1 MESDQMAVPE
11 DSDACGQHLC
21 EGSLEERIRRYW
33 DMRAEGYSR
42 ATRVS
47 LERENDRILRIIGS
61 SVNLDRRLRVADMG
75 TGAGLTAIQLAL
87 RGHEVTAVDNSPEML
102 DCAREN
108 AAAAGV
114 DIDFVL
120 GDVQDPPL
128 KKGSFDLAVSRN
140 TVWNLTDPAG
150 AYSAW
155 KELLLPGGSIVVID
169 GNYYLDLYD
178 EDYRRRSRYMEMTKH
193 GMNDGLHAETNVD
206 HVDFNIIRDIAKDLP
221 MSRARRPAWD
231 VSAFMGIGMT
241 DIRVR
246 SLDSQPYSVLTHN
259 GLTEL
264 PSNFVIS
271 AKSPAGNVS
280 PLEDATNYPII
291 DTGDVLGIHGYADA
305 FEKNIMLVLKAMS
318 DEKRMRMISALMAG
332 RLNVSQLAEV
342 SGCSQSLTSHNL
354 RFLKEAGVVEAEKS
368 GKETLYRLSDRQCIR
383 HIVEMCE
390 VIREK
395 KDRRAPERTSA

>member
-1 MESDQMAVPE
+1 MTMLKEEPTSEVSAGPE
-11 DSDACGQHLC
+11 
-21 EGSLEERIRRYW
+21 SLEDRIREYW
-33 DMRAEGYSR
+33 NMRAAGYSR

-47 LERENDRILRIIGS
+47 IRKERDRILRIIGS
-61 SVNLDRRLRVADMG
+61 SVNLGRRLRVADIG

-102 DCAREN
+102 DRAREN
-108 AAAAGV
+108 ASMAGA
-114 DIDFVL
+114 DIEFIL
-120 GDVQDPPL
+120 GDAQGPPL
-128 KKGSFDLAVSRN
+128 KKGSFDLVVSRN

-155 KELLLPGGSIVVID
+155 KKLLLPGGSIVVID
-169 GNYYLDLYD
+169 GNYYLDLYN

-206 HVDFNIIRDIAKDLP
+206 HVDFNIIRNIARELP

-246 SLDSQPYSVLTHN
+246 SLDSQPYSVLTRN

-271 AKSPAGNVS
+271 AKSPSGDVS
-280 PLEDATNYPII
+280 PLEDATGYPII
-291 DTGDVLGIHGYADA
+291 DAGDALGINGYADA

-332 RLNVSQLAEV
+332 RLSVGQLAEV

-354 RFLKEAGVVEAEKS
+354 RCLKDAGVVEAEKC
-368 GKETLYRLSDRQCIR
+368 GKEALYRLSDRQCIR

-390 VIREK
+390 VIRDK
-395 KDRRAPERTSA
+395 KK